1 VLKYA
6 RIKGGLHIAKNTQP
20 RRRRANVRALE
31 RGLELLELVNDEGGI
46 KPADAGRKLRLPR
59 PTAHRLLETLE
70 ELGYVRR
77 SVSDNRFLVTHRTCR
92 LSGGYDADI
101 QIREAAGPI
110 LSRLLQELVWPTN
123 IASYRGGI
131 MVVRETTHQ
140 RSHLSV
146 DRAMIG
152 REVPMLRTACG
163 RAYLAFCQPAERREI
178 IDSLQTQNDPADHPY
193 LIPEAVEKMVSLA
206 RRNGFAVRHNEPYV
220 RNTSSV
226 AVPIVVDGE
235 IQACLSIIWLT
246 AAMSLTRA
254 VKAFVPGLRTAAHD
268 IATAVAHA
276 QH

>member
-1 VLKYA
+1 M
-6 RIKGGLHIAKNTQP
+6 
-20 RRRRANVRALE
+20 RALK

-46 KPADAGRKLRLPR
+46 KPADAGRKLRVPR

-77 SVSDNRFLVTHRTCR
+77 SVSDNRFLVTYRTLR
-92 LSGGYDADI
+92 LSGGYDADV
-101 QIREAAGPI
+101 QISEAAGPI
-110 LSRLLQELVWPTN
+110 LARLLQELVWPTN
-123 IASYRGGI
+123 IASYRGGM

-146 DRAMIG
+146 DRGMIG
-152 REVPMLRTACG
+152 REVPILRTACG

-178 IDSLQTQNDPADHPY
+178 VEFLRTQNDLDDRAY
-193 LIPEAVEKMVSLA
+193 LTPEAIEKMVSLT

-235 IQACLSIIWLT
+235 VQACLSIVWLT
-246 AAMSLTRA
+246 VAMSLTRA
-254 VKAFVPGLRTAAHD
+254 IKAFIPGLRAGALD
-268 IATAVAHA
+268 IAAALGHA
-276 QH
+276 PH